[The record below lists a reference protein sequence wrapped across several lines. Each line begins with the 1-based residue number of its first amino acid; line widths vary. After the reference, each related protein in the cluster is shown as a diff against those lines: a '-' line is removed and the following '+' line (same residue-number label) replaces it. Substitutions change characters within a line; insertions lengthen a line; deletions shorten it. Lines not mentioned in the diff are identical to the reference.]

1 MGSQPESAV
10 QVCILALMRLVAV
23 TMAERIYNRYV
34 NAAVWSLVYMKTQT
48 VSVQDPLWDKS
59 SVFPREQPS
68 SELLC
73 FCTPSLFSPP
83 PPPPLTLVI
92 SSKAEDAHEWRKL
105 GEKALFC
112 E

>member
-23 TMAERIYNRYV
+23 TMSERIYNRYV

-83 PPPPLTLVI
+83 PPSYFGYI
-92 SSKAEDAHEWRKL
+92 IKGRGRA
-105 GEKALFC
+105 
-112 E
+112 